1 MAAAAPAAEE
11 PAVAAVEKR
20 EAEPVA
26 EATAE
31 AAADPEA
38 DPWLYYSGLWGGY
51 GHYAY
56 RPFAYSYAP
65 YTYSHVYSHYGL
77 PYAYYGKRSADA
89 EPTADAKAEP
99 WYYGGYG
106 YAWPHYGGYW
116 YGK

>member
-65 YTYSHVYSHYGL
+65 YTYSHL
-77 PYAYYGKRSADA
+77 SAHA
-89 EPTADAKAEP
+89 R
-99 WYYGGYG
+99 
-106 YAWPHYGGYW
+106 AWFHVDSRVR
-116 YGK
+116 